1 MKKTLSLILILT
13 MLFTTMC
20 MSGSAKE
27 VDKVAYRV
35 YVSVAGNDSTGDGS
49 AARPFA
55 TISKA
60 KDYVRTLDKTCG
72 DIVVEIGEGTYKI
85 TEAIVFD
92 VKDSGSDNC
101 TIRYVAAEG
110 AEVIISGGNEV
121 TGEWEYEG
129 KGVYSIAYNRDE
141 KLRSLYVNGQRAF
154 MTSKVIEG
162 QGSFGEY
169 NIKGESAD
177 WAWIDGTEKAGTIFK
192 AEDIPAKTR
201 NADDIELM
209 TQTTWNTSIVCID
222 SLDKKGTK
230 VYANLQIALC
240 RYCADSRLG

>member
-49 AARPFA
+49 AAKPFA

-60 KDYVRTLDKTCG
+60 KDYVRTLDKTSG

-92 VKDSGSDNC
+92 EKDSGSDDC
-101 TIRYVAAEG
+101 RVRYVAAEG
-110 AEVIISGGNEV
+110 AKVVLSGGNEV

-129 KGVYSIAYNRDE
+129 KGTTLFKDIQENDHITLFTTS
-141 KLRSLYVNGQRAF
+141 SQR
-154 MTSKVIEG
+154 II
-162 QGSFGEY
+162 
-169 NIKGESAD
+169 N
-177 WAWIDGTEKAGTIFK
+177 
-192 AEDIPAKTR
+192 
-201 NADDIELM
+201 
-209 TQTTWNTSIVCID
+209 
-222 SLDKKGTK
+222 
-230 VYANLQIALC
+230 
-240 RYCADSRLG
+240 